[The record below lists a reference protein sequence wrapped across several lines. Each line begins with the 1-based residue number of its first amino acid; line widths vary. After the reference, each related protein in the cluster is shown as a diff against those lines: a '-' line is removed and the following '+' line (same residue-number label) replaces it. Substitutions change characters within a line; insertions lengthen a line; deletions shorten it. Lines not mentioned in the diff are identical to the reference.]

1 MSDNEASGSDDATPS
16 ERAKRGPTKLPAIVH
31 ARSQGTRLEV
41 DVDEYGAPI
50 GDKARSF
57 ASFLGVQARR
67 VSILYDDWREVPLH
81 LKNIMWTDIHVSF
94 SFSIKLFV

>member
-1 MSDNEASGSDDATPS
+1 MSSASGDDDRP
-16 ERAKRGPTKLPAIVH
+16 KKVQRGPTKLPSLVQ
-31 ARSQGTRLEV
+31 ARSQGTRLGV

-67 VSILYDDWREVPLH
+67 VSILYNDWREVPLH
-81 LKNIMWTDIHVSF
+81 LKNIMWNNIHVRF